1 MVKYRI
7 LTKKYIGTKTFGEF
21 MSESDLVG
29 NDISNLLKTGLI
41 EVIET
46 TEKTATKEKEIN

>member
-7 LTKKYIGTKTFGEF
+7 LTKKYIGDKTFGEF

-41 EVIET
+41 EEVEV
-46 TEKTATKEKEIN
+46 TEKPATKEKETN

>member
-1 MVKYRI
+1 MIKYRI

-41 EVIET
+41 EMIEA
-46 TEKTATKEKEIN
+46 TEKTATKEKEAD